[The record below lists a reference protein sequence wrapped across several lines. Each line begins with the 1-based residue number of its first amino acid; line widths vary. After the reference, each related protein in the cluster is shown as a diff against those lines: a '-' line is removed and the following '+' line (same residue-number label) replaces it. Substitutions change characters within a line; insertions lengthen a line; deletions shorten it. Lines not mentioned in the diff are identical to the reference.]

1 MLRIAICD
9 DEKLFRENIK
19 KYVLKYLSEKDI
31 SSEIDMFNSGKE
43 LLGLG
48 TDLLGYNIIFLDI
61 NMDEIDGIMTAHKI
75 REYSMD
81 IYIVFVTAYVN
92 YSLEGYKVDATR
104 YLLKNTINF
113 DESIYECMDTILHKM
128 NYIVLKKYFK
138 FNECEKNVQVD
149 RILYIESRLHKLEF
163 YIMEDKLKKYS
174 IYGKLDELEKE
185 LTVTPSQQEKTQAS
199 GTILEFVNSKIISGS
214 WPSGEEQTFSLDS
227 SALNQTNELSAQ
239 ATLSW
244 EEGENGYTDAS
255 LYITVHCIYHNMPF
269 SVTTIYNAYTA
280 YAADDENQNEDVQDT
295 LYWIRSERR

>member
-163 YIMEDKLKKYS
+163 HIMEDKVL
-174 IYGKLDELEKE
+174 IYTLY
-185 LTVTPSQQEKTQAS
+185 
-199 GTILEFVNSKIISGS
+199 
-214 WPSGEEQTFSLDS
+214 
-227 SALNQTNELSAQ
+227 
-239 ATLSW
+239 ATLNDMIILSVK
-244 EEGENGYTDAS
+244 NTCNQM
-255 LYITVHCIYHNMPF
+255 IIYHNNEIATTKMINQDEHGVGIKNIIRIVEKYNGEYVIQNDEDQFYF
-269 SVTTIYNAYTA
+269 SIIIP
-280 YAADDENQNEDVQDT
+280 
-295 LYWIRSERR
+295 L

>member
-61 NMDEIDGIMTAHKI
+61 NMDEMDGIMTAHKI

-185 LTVTPSQQEKTQAS
+185 LQGNDFIRIHQSYLVNMKHIEKVSRYEALLNN
-199 GTILEFVNSKIISGS
+199 GIKLEIPKARYKFVEETFVSYK
-214 WPSGEEQTFSLDS
+214 GEL
-227 SALNQTNELSAQ
+227 
-239 ATLSW
+239 
-244 EEGENGYTDAS
+244 
-255 LYITVHCIYHNMPF
+255 
-269 SVTTIYNAYTA
+269 
-280 YAADDENQNEDVQDT
+280 
-295 LYWIRSERR
+295 

>member
-185 LTVTPSQQEKTQAS
+185 LQGNDFIRIHQSYLVNMKHIEKVSRYEALLNN
-199 GTILEFVNSKIISGS
+199 GIKLEIPKARYKFVEETFVSYK
-214 WPSGEEQTFSLDS
+214 GEL
-227 SALNQTNELSAQ
+227 
-239 ATLSW
+239 
-244 EEGENGYTDAS
+244 
-255 LYITVHCIYHNMPF
+255 
-269 SVTTIYNAYTA
+269 
-280 YAADDENQNEDVQDT
+280 
-295 LYWIRSERR
+295 

>member
-48 TDLLGYNIIFLDI
+48 TDLLDI
-61 NMDEIDGIMTAHKI
+61 NMDEMDGIMTAHKI

-163 YIMEDKLKKYS
+163 HIMEDKVL
-174 IYGKLDELEKE
+174 IYTLY
-185 LTVTPSQQEKTQAS
+185 
-199 GTILEFVNSKIISGS
+199 
-214 WPSGEEQTFSLDS
+214 
-227 SALNQTNELSAQ
+227 
-239 ATLSW
+239 ATLNDMEREMMEYKFIRIHQSFLVNLKHIKSITGYSVILNNNQKLVVPRARYKDVKSAFIAYK
-244 EEGENGYTDAS
+244 GE
-255 LYITVHCIYHNMPF
+255 V
-269 SVTTIYNAYTA
+269 
-280 YAADDENQNEDVQDT
+280 
-295 LYWIRSERR
+295 

>member
-185 LTVTPSQQEKTQAS
+185 LQGNDFIRIHQSYLVNMKHIEKVSRYEALLNK
-199 GTILEFVNSKIISGS
+199 GIKLEIPKARYKFVEETFVSYK
-214 WPSGEEQTFSLDS
+214 GEL
-227 SALNQTNELSAQ
+227 
-239 ATLSW
+239 
-244 EEGENGYTDAS
+244 
-255 LYITVHCIYHNMPF
+255 
-269 SVTTIYNAYTA
+269 
-280 YAADDENQNEDVQDT
+280 
-295 LYWIRSERR
+295 